1 MDGANVCRQKEVRLQ
16 HYPVGHHHRRRP
28 PRARLFRARQAP
40 LSSRNTTTRRG
51 AFWRFVVRP
60 THDGDRKLAR
70 AQESPQRKQKTDPT
84 DSNSVCLSSCCLAC
98 QKARRRA
105 LGLRPEFWL
114 QGQWR
119 PSYTSVC
126 DSCCELFLSPAIV
139 GCPRR
144 PRAQAIGAEM
154 FVPRTGLRTAF
165 TLSREAQLCRPL
177 YRRSRRRGGGGVCGQ
192 SPLPPRVDP

>member
-70 AQESPQRKQKTDPT
+70 AQESPQRKQKTGPT
-84 DSNSVCLSSCCLAC
+84 ESNSVCLSSDASR
-98 QKARRRA
+98 ARRRVGVPWGFGRNSGCRA
-105 LGLRPEFWL
+105 SGDHRTPQFVIRVASCFCLPRLSGVRAVLGLKRSAP
-114 QGQWR
+114 R
-119 PSYTSVC
+119 CS
-126 DSCCELFLSPAIV
+126 SPAPASARLHPFE
-139 GCPRR
+139 GGP
-144 PRAQAIGAEM
+144 
-154 FVPRTGLRTAF
+154 
-165 TLSREAQLCRPL
+165 TL
-177 YRRSRRRGGGGVCGQ
+177 
-192 SPLPPRVDP
+192 